1 MTKQTLLA
9 ATFLC
14 LALTA
19 AQSQSRLNNDTKGII
34 YNDEKAID
42 IRVHTHGW
50 AANFMVGKI
59 KSYYKTTFYR
69 FGLGELRHFKEVSE
83 STDYSAFSPGS
94 GFRQYIFGKQNYGFV
109 LRGGYGVKRYYTEK
123 ASKKGVALAI
133 SYSGGATLALMMPYY
148 LEVNNGSREP
158 SGSKEIKYSSETAS
172 VFLDKYKIRGA
183 ASVFK
188 GIGET
193 SFVPGIHGQIG
204 VHLDW
209 GAFDEF
215 LRALEVGVQLDVF
228 PKKLPLMV
236 DIPTNENRPFFFN
249 LYVSLQLGKRN

>member
-123 ASKKGVALAI
+123 ASKKGVALAVT
-133 SYSGGATLALMMPYY
+133 YSGGATLALKTLAAPRILY
-148 LEVNNGSREP
+148 LSRKTDAVSDEYLISFEPLGSREP
-158 SGSKEIKYSSETAS
+158 
-172 VFLDKYKIRGA
+172 LL
-183 ASVFK
+183 
-188 GIGET
+188 T
-193 SFVPGIHGQIG
+193 S
-204 VHLDW
+204 
-209 GAFDEF
+209 
-215 LRALEVGVQLDVF
+215 R
-228 PKKLPLMV
+228 
-236 DIPTNENRPFFFN
+236 
-249 LYVSLQLGKRN
+249 